1 MAEKAKEQNKPNIL
15 IIWGDDIGWY
25 NVSAYNDGVMGYRTP
40 NIDRIA
46 MEGAMSKDWYGQ
58 QPM

>member
-1 MAEKAKEQNKPNIL
+1 MAEKAKEQKKPNIL

-25 NVSAYNDGVMGYRTP
+25 NVSAYNDGLIGYRTP

-46 MEGAMSKDWYGQ
+46 MERAMFTDWYGQ
-58 QPM
+58 RPV